1 MRRIACRRQF
11 SIAGTHTPV
20 LSSADYLLWVA
31 ILRSESRYSRL
42 RWSIFFIDRK
52 WWNYQSKMNLYEKTV
67 LSALFHMMQQ
77 SSSSLELELDE
88 ESLLSLASSAKLLYL
103 ENEKVILKR
112 FYSLVSI
119 WILTRQPL
127 RHTWLANWHFV
138 LSIGRS
144 WHAEDPNVPWL
155 LHDVL
160 PVQAKMDKN
169 RYI

>member
-11 SIAGTHTPV
+11 SISGTHTPV

-42 RWSIFFIDRK
+42 RWSIFFY
-52 WWNYQSKMNLYEKTV
+52 WQKMMELSSTFMKKTV

-127 RHTWLANWHFV
+127 RHIWLANWHFFP
-138 LSIGRS
+138 STWYS
-144 WHAEDPNVPWL
+144 WHEEKPIELWL
-155 LHDVL
+155 LHVVL
-160 PVQAKMDKN
+160 PVHSGN
-169 RYI
+169 HWNFI